1 MRVWGKL
8 GSERTEV
15 RGVARAIL
23 AGALRQELV
32 TEAVRALLAEGNSDR
47 IGVWIEAN
55 EEVAADAQGIASFRG
70 IVADADGAAI
80 PGAWSRLS
88 PAALPRELLMGLQ
101 SVEQELLDSSSHPV
115 IGAIVEMRN
124 ALWVPVETRGHLHGV
139 ILACARKKHAT
150 LPKTFAETV
159 AVELALA
166 LEVDDERRVS
176 RERQQDFAS
185 VRSVLAALASAESP
199 EAILRRLV
207 EDCTTRGENGVGP
220 DAVFAAIGEWGN
232 AEHPAGVAPQEVHS
246 EEQKQEFASSEEA
259 RFRWSSGDAAWTRG
273 LESEPLSRVW
283 RQAVNSQRVIGSEPS
298 GAWSHGEVSRVVAF
312 PLRSGP
318 ENLGVLVAGIRR
330 GCGLLST
337 LERLELRAGLAASA
351 LLRRKQNE
359 DVIQLEARQKAALE
373 ASAAAARSEARQP
386 TAAGARQE
394 RAQTELLNVIEWLE
408 EGVVLFGAHNEIRA
422 LNTRFGQIVGLTPE
436 ESVEVKTLD
445 ALVER
450 LAEKAADP
458 GSFAERWLRWAHTMD
473 GAGREELQLARP
485 VPRVLE
491 RAARPILD
499 DKGVLLGRV
508 EIYRD
513 LTAQRLFQS
522 KLLQTEKLAALGQ
535 MVTGIAHELSNPLTS
550 ILGYAQR
557 LLVRGDSTAL
567 ANEARQIYEEAERA
581 SAILRQLLLTG
592 RESRPERRRVSLNQV
607 VSRTIELQQFSLA
620 AEKIRVQLDLDPV
633 LPFVQ
638 GDNGQL
644 QQVLMNLMG
653 NARQALEEQGK
664 GGTIQV
670 RTRRIAERRVLLEVS
685 DDGPGIPAAIQARI
699 FDPFF
704 TTKPAGVGTGLGLA
718 IVLGIVR
725 EHGGHVRVTSP
736 PGGGTTFS
744 VELPVAATLEMLGP
758 AMGGRRADDPKVERL
773 PSKEPLATVNA
784 DAILSPWAG
793 RRILVV
799 EDEPTVARLIGD
811 VLEDEGLRV
820 DVLLDGREALQRVSQ
835 ESYDLVVCD
844 MKMPQLDGEH
854 FYQTLARAN
863 NPVRGRFLFVTG
875 DVLAARTRDFLER
888 NRLPHLAKP
897 FRVEELTE
905 KIRSLLAE
913 VGPRET
919 PQAPAA
925 RSNVARP

>member
-1 MRVWGKL
+1 MCIR
-8 GSERTEV
+8 
-15 RGVARAIL
+15 
-23 AGALRQELV
+23 
-32 TEAVRALLAEGNSDR
+32 
-47 IGVWIEAN
+47 
-55 EEVAADAQGIASFRG
+55 
-70 IVADADGAAI
+70 
-80 PGAWSRLS
+80 
-88 PAALPRELLMGLQ
+88 
-101 SVEQELLDSSSHPV
+101 DS
-115 IGAIVEMRN
+115 
-124 ALWVPVETRGHLHGV
+124 
-139 ILACARKKHAT
+139 
-150 LPKTFAETV
+150 
-159 AVELALA
+159 
-166 LEVDDERRVS
+166 
-176 RERQQDFAS
+176 
-185 VRSVLAALASAESP
+185 
-199 EAILRRLV
+199 
-207 EDCTTRGENGVGP
+207 
-220 DAVFAAIGEWGN
+220 
-232 AEHPAGVAPQEVHS
+232 PAGVATQEVHS
-246 EEQKQEFASSEEA
+246 EEQKQEFVSSEEA
-259 RFRWSSGDAAWTRG
+259 RFRWSSGDAAWTRA

-298 GAWSHGEVSRVVAF
+298 GAWSHGEVSRVLAF

-318 ENLGVLVAGIRR
+318 KNLGVLVAGIRR
-330 GCGLLST
+330 GSASLST

-422 LNTRFGQIVGLTPE
+422 MNTRFGQIVGLTPE

-450 LAEKAADP
+450 LAEKAADA

-473 GAGREELQLARP
+473 GAGREEIQLARP

-557 LLVRGDSTAL
+557 LLLRGGSTAL
-567 ANEARQIYEEAERA
+567 ANEARQITAEAERA

-638 GDNGQL
+638 GDSGQV

-653 NARQALEEQGK
+653 NARQALEQQGK

-725 EHGGHVRVTSP
+725 EHGGQVRVTSP

-744 VELPVAATLEMLGP
+744 VELPAAATLEMLGP
-758 AMGGRRADDPKVERL
+758 AMGGRRADVPKVERL
-773 PSKEPLATVNA
+773 PSKEPLATANA
-784 DAILSPWAG
+784 GAIPSLWAG

-844 MKMPQLDGEH
+844 MKMPDLDGEH

-875 DVLAARTRDFLER
+875 DVLAAHTRDFLER

-905 KIRSLLAE
+905 KIRSVLAE
-913 VGPRET
+913 VGARET

-925 RSNVARP
+925 RSNAARP

>member
-8 GSERTEV
+8 GSERKEV

-23 AGALRQELV
+23 AGASRQELV
-32 TEAVRALLAEGNSDR
+32 AEAVRALLAEGNADR
-47 IGVWIEAN
+47 IGVWLEAN

-70 IVADADGAAI
+70 MVGDADGAAI
-80 PGAWSRLS
+80 PGEWSRLS
-88 PAALPRELLMGLQ
+88 PAALPRKLLMGLQ
-101 SVEQELLDSSSHPV
+101 SVEQELHDSSSCPV
-115 IGAIVEMRN
+115 IGAMVEMRN

-139 ILACARKKHAT
+139 ILACARKKHAA

-166 LEVDDERRVS
+166 LEVDDERRVA
-176 RERQQDFAS
+176 REHQQDFAS
-185 VRSVLAALASAESP
+185 VRSVLAAQASAESP

-207 EDCTTRGENGVGP
+207 EDCTARGENGVGP
-220 DAVFAAIGEWGN
+220 DALFAAIGELGN
-232 AEHPAGVAPQEVHS
+232 AEHPVRIAAQEVYS

-259 RFRWSSGDAAWTRG
+259 RFRWSSGDAAWTRA

-283 RQAVNSQRVIGSEPS
+283 RQAVNSQRAIGSEPS
-298 GAWSHGEVSRVVAF
+298 GAWSHRGVASVVAF

-318 ENLGVLVAGIRR
+318 ENLGVLVAGMRR
-330 GCGLLST
+330 GSASLST
-337 LERLELRAGLAASA
+337 LERLELRAGLAVSA
-351 LLRRKQNE
+351 LLRRKQTE

-373 ASAAAARSEARQP
+373 TAAAARAQAHQATRAESP
-386 TAAGARQE
+386 E
-394 RAQTELLNVIEWLE
+394 RAQTELINVIEWLE
-408 EGVVLFGAHNEIRA
+408 EGVLLFGAHNEIRA
-422 LNTRFGQIVGLTPE
+422 MNTRFGQIVGLTPE
-436 ESVEVKTLD
+436 ECVEVKTLEV
-445 ALVER
+445 LVER
-450 LAEKAADP
+450 LAAKAADP
-458 GSFAERWLRWAHTMD
+458 GSFAERWLGWSHTMD
-473 GAGREELQLARP
+473 AAGREEIHLARP

-499 DKGVLLGRV
+499 DKGALLGRV

-557 LLVRGDSTAL
+557 LLVHNDTTAL

-581 SAILRQLLLTG
+581 SAILRQLLLTA

-607 VSRTIELQQFSLA
+607 VSRAVELQQFSLA
-620 AEKIRVQLDLDPV
+620 AEKIHVQLDLDPV

-638 GDNGQL
+638 GDGGQL

-653 NARQALEEQGK
+653 NARQAMDEHSK

-670 RTRRIAERRVLLEVS
+670 RTRRIAERRVLLEVI

-744 VELPVAATLEMLGP
+744 VELPAAAALEMPGP
-758 AMGGRRADDPKVERL
+758 ANGTRRADDPRVERL
-773 PSKEPLATVNA
+773 PSSEPLATA
-784 DAILSPWAG
+784 HGGALLTPWAG

-844 MKMPQLDGEH
+844 MKMPELDGEH

>member
-1 MRVWGKL
+1 MRVWRKL

-23 AGALRQELV
+23 AGAMRQELV

-80 PGAWSRLS
+80 PGEWSRLS

-207 EDCTTRGENGVGP
+207 EDCTARGENGVGP

-273 LESEPLSRVW
+273 LENEPLSRVW

-318 ENLGVLVAGIRR
+318 KNLGVLVAGIRR
-330 GCGLLST
+330 GSGSLST

-473 GAGREELQLARP
+473 GTGREEIQLARP

-499 DKGVLLGRV
+499 DKGALLGRV

-581 SAILRQLLLTG
+581 SAILRQLLLTA

-607 VSRTIELQQFSLA
+607 VSRTVELQQFSLA

-638 GDNGQL
+638 GDSGQL

-653 NARQALEEQGK
+653 NARQAMGEHSK
-664 GGTIQV
+664 DGTIQV

-773 PSKEPLATVNA
+773 PSKEPLATANA
-784 DAILSPWAG
+784 GAILSPWAG

-875 DVLAARTRDFLER
+875 DVLAAHTRDFLER

-905 KIRSLLAE
+905 KIRSVLAE
-913 VGPRET
+913 VGSRET

-925 RSNVARP
+925 RSNAARQ